1 MTHNGNKLRKPSL
14 LTKSND
20 YHYTIFDPVNKK
32 IELLAP
38 GGNVDSIKAA
48 IVAGADA
55 IYCGLMKFNA
65 RNRAANIS
73 FDELQGLLRLAH
85 QNNCQIFLTLNIL
98 ILESEIPDLIRLLN
112 RLVNTSID
120 GVIVQDL
127 GLLYILS
134 HHYKGLIIH
143 ASTQL
148 TTHNEGQL
156 KFLNELAVTRVN
168 LSRELNLNEIKKLTY
183 LGHELGMNTEVFVH
197 GSYCI
202 SFSGICYMS
211 SVIAGKSG
219 NRGACSQP
227 CRDPYETTA
236 AGRRYPLN
244 LKDNSAYYDLKELA
258 GTGVSSLK
266 IEGRIKDF
274 EYVYTVVN
282 AWRKQIDNYESGK
295 KLRTDNS
302 ELYKVFNRD
311 FTNAYLRG
319 SIDKEMFIDNPMSH
333 SLKHL
338 AGTIEDEEK
347 LFKEKAAL
355 RTYIQ
360 NQIESFS
367 INKIALRIS
376 VSGESGRPLIVVLK
390 TPDKS
395 FIVSSEIRLANK
407 GNEILS
413 QKILLKRLN
422 ALNESGYYIE
432 SVDFEN
438 LPANLYFPFSALT
451 ALRNKLLLT
460 LNGGREYVSPVHIP
474 VLQKHSEPAP
484 KAKLSVLISSS
495 EDIELC
501 AGTASNIYYHLP
513 DGFRNEFSKHAEL
526 FKRNKRL
533 LPWFPSVL
541 IGDDF
546 LAAKEFLKNVQADH
560 IVTNNTGI
568 AYEAY
573 QKGIPW
579 IAGPFMNAV
588 NSYTLKALKE
598 QFKCSGAFISNEI
611 KLFQIKKIKKPEDFD
626 LYYSIYHPLVMMT
639 SRQCLFHPVTE
650 CEKNVIDNSCIANC
664 EKTSSITDL
673 KKNSFFISKT
683 KGNYHNLFNE
693 ANYLNTDIIT
703 DLPDVFTSFFIDLRD
718 IRSNTKVTVTKSK
731 LLQLFENLLASHP
744 DSDQE
749 LKQNIR
755 YTTSAQYIQGI

>member
-1 MTHNGNKLRKPSL
+1 M
-14 LTKSND
+14 
-20 YHYTIFDPVNKK
+20 NKK

-295 KLRTDNS
+295 KLSTDNS

-311 FTNAYLRG
+311 
-319 SIDKEMFIDNPMSH
+319 
-333 SLKHL
+333 
-338 AGTIEDEEK
+338 
-347 LFKEKAAL
+347 
-355 RTYIQ
+355 
-360 NQIESFS
+360 
-367 INKIALRIS
+367 
-376 VSGESGRPLIVVLK
+376 
-390 TPDKS
+390 
-395 FIVSSEIRLANK
+395 
-407 GNEILS
+407 
-413 QKILLKRLN
+413 
-422 ALNESGYYIE
+422 
-432 SVDFEN
+432 
-438 LPANLYFPFSALT
+438 
-451 ALRNKLLLT
+451 
-460 LNGGREYVSPVHIP
+460 
-474 VLQKHSEPAP
+474 
-484 KAKLSVLISSS
+484 
-495 EDIELC
+495 
-501 AGTASNIYYHLP
+501 
-513 DGFRNEFSKHAEL
+513 
-526 FKRNKRL
+526 
-533 LPWFPSVL
+533 
-541 IGDDF
+541 
-546 LAAKEFLKNVQADH
+546 
-560 IVTNNTGI
+560 
-568 AYEAY
+568 
-573 QKGIPW
+573 
-579 IAGPFMNAV
+579 
-588 NSYTLKALKE
+588 
-598 QFKCSGAFISNEI
+598 
-611 KLFQIKKIKKPEDFD
+611 
-626 LYYSIYHPLVMMT
+626 
-639 SRQCLFHPVTE
+639 
-650 CEKNVIDNSCIANC
+650 
-664 EKTSSITDL
+664 
-673 KKNSFFISKT
+673 
-683 KGNYHNLFNE
+683 
-693 ANYLNTDIIT
+693 
-703 DLPDVFTSFFIDLRD
+703 
-718 IRSNTKVTVTKSK
+718 
-731 LLQLFENLLASHP
+731 
-744 DSDQE
+744 
-749 LKQNIR
+749 
-755 YTTSAQYIQGI
+755 